1 MSTSPG
7 AVDRI
12 RSLEDLESVATREL
26 KTSLSPNFMLSSAAL
41 MQSFSLIIGTIPA
54 PRSSSSKSRIAL
66 WRARTSRSS
75 RVSSIW
81 ATHTPKGANSSP
93 QVCIK
98 MPCPT
103 AAHICTE
110 LVFLGRDFSPSLPMP
125 SPTAPELTSIGFQ
138 PPLSAS
144 ATWAHIAPMRAV
156 SSSPI
161 PRVRTPVPSFMTI
174 LLSRVPAISGPPR
187 GAPRPLRGVRFS

>member
-7 AVDRI
+7 AVERI
-12 RSLEDLESVATREL
+12 RSLEDLESAATREL
-26 KTSLSPNFMLSSAAL
+26 NTSLSPNFILSSTAL
-41 MQSFSLIIGTIPA
+41 MQSFSLIIGTIPS
-54 PRSSSSKSRIAL
+54 PRSSSSRSRIAL

-81 ATHTPKGANSSP
+81 ATHTPNGANSSP
-93 QVCIK
+93 HVCIR
-98 MPCPT
+98 MPWPT

-110 LVFLGRDFSPSLPMP
+110 LVFLGRDFSPSRPIP

-138 PPLSAS
+138 PLLSAS

-161 PRVRTPVPSFMTI
+161 PWVSTPVPSFITI
-174 LLSRVPAISGPPR
+174 FLLRIPAISGPPR
-187 GAPRPLRGVRFS
+187 GVRFF